1 MLIIVDNCN
10 SLEAVFTSLDIAG
23 VAARMMGASDFGDW
37 MRTASPREVEEPSGF
52 LIGECEDRARLPQL
66 IRCVSN
72 APVIAV
78 STSPSV
84 AQTLELFAS
93 GVDDVVRRNAHAL
106 EILARFAAIRRRQ
119 AASAAAPSIKTVQ
132 VFLDG
137 ADPVVAGAPLT
148 LPRRERRILEFLV
161 ANSGRRVSK
170 SHLFNAIYGLL
181 DDDVDATVVESHVC
195 KLRKKLRQR
204 LGYDPIDGKR
214 HLGYLYTGSDA
225 KADNAFAKTSVC
237 QLA

>member
-1 MLIIVDNCN
+1 MLIIVDNGN
-10 SLEAVFTSLDIAG
+10 SLEAVRASLDEAG
-23 VAARMMGASDFGDW
+23 VAARLIGPSGFDDW
-37 MRTASPREVEEPSGF
+37 THAADPREVETASGF
-52 LIGECEDRARLPQL
+52 LIGECEDRGRLPLL
-66 IRCVSN
+66 IRRVSN

-84 AQTLELFAS
+84 AQALELFAS
-93 GVDDVVRRNAHAL
+93 GVDDVVRRGAHAL

-119 AASAAAPSIKTVQ
+119 ATGTAAQPVKTVQ

-181 DDDVDATVVESHVC
+181 DRDVDATVVESHVC

-214 HLGYLYTGSDA
+214 HLGYLYTGPGA
-225 KADNAFAKTSVC
+225 KGDVALAKTSAF
-237 QLA
+237 QLI